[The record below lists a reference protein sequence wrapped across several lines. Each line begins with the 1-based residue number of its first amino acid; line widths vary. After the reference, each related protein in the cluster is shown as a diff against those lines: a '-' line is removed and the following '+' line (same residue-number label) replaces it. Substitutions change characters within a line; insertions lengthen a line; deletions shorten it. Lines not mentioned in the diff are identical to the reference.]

1 MEIIVTGLSLSMMIS
16 LYKCF
21 FFPVA
26 IFQIMETILL
36 SSKKTGL
43 HDDVLRVLYLHMDP
57 LLPLPRLRM
66 LSVIFR
72 SRYGF
77 RVQFNLFCL

>member
-1 MEIIVTGLSLSMMIS
+1 M
-16 LYKCF
+16 F
-21 FFPVA
+21 FLLA
-26 IFQIMETILL
+26 IFQIMEKILL

-66 LSVIFR
+66 LSVIFH
-72 SRYGF
+72 SRFGLWVKLHF
-77 RVQFNLFCL
+77 FCP